1 MEDVPIDDEGG
12 DEELRIAIALSM
24 QQQNNNNEDNNAK
37 PAVGVKNSGITFD
50 CKSFH
55 KLIWDDARSTQN
67 DKERWIYE
75 CISTPFLQ
83 RQMMVGGG
91 GGGKLPTTMQTSSP
105 FAAAA
110 ASSSSGGGMD
120 DAVATAPLTPLEIFT
135 GSNNTQHRRH
145 HQQQSNTPP
154 KELWGLTQKHGGPC
168 GVLAAV
174 QAEMIRILL
183 FGRGGGKRDL
193 YFPFSPKANENYK
206 QCEMAEITPVEV
218 QESMAMA
225 IGMILARAAL
235 MPPAAATKGSLQNYD
250 KSSVRLV
257 LPDGSGSSA
266 QTDAQSTTTSASSWI
281 QEMLSSPSKSESM
294 ADTMNTSANP
304 SSSGLSVHIIDAAEN
319 DASSATATTTNHD
332 ASPVALTK
340 EQTQMIHLAKKVAN
354 FLLGDG
360 MGVTKTPTTPL
371 ECFQGPGGVMFL
383 VMSLV
388 ETRGI
393 DRIRCDMDDPNTTIT
408 AQFGHS
414 SQELMNLLLTGQ
426 ALSNVFD
433 NSMSLSE
440 DLSCHGIQRR
450 PAIGYLSILE
460 SLRYCEVGGFYK
472 SPLFPIWVIGSTS
485 HFSVLFGD
493 EVSL

>member
-1 MEDVPIDDEGG
+1 MKEDEGG
-12 DEELRIAIALSM
+12 EIALSM
-24 QQQNNNNEDNNAK
+24 QQTNNNENSNNDAATAEGKTINSAK
-37 PAVGVKNSGITFD
+37 EMPTVGVNNSGITFD

-83 RQMMVGGG
+83 RHMVGGG
-91 GGGKLPTTMQTSSP
+91 GGGKLLTTMQTSSP

-110 ASSSSGGGMD
+110 ASSSSDGNIGMD
-120 DAVATAPLTPLEIFT
+120 DDDGVVFSTTTPLTPLEIFT
-135 GSNNTQHRRH
+135 GSNKQRCH
-145 HQQQSNTPP
+145 QQSNTPP

-235 MPPAAATKGSLQNYD
+235 MPPAAGDGSKGASV
-250 KSSVRLV
+250 VRLV
-257 LPDGSGSSA
+257 LPDSGSSSA
-266 QTDAQSTTTSASSWI
+266 QTDAQSTTTASSWI
-281 QEMLSSPSKSESM
+281 LEMLSSPSTSESM
-294 ADTMNTSANP
+294 GDTMNTPENP

-319 DASSATATTTNHD
+319 DASSDTTTTND
-332 ASPVALTK
+332 NSPVALTS
-340 EQTQMIHLAKKVAN
+340 EQTQMIHLATKVAN
-354 FLLGDG
+354 FLLGESNS

-393 DRIRCDMDDPNTTIT
+393 DRIRC
-408 AQFGHS
+408 G
-414 SQELMNLLLTGQ
+414 
-426 ALSNVFD
+426 
-433 NSMSLSE
+433 
-440 DLSCHGIQRR
+440 
-450 PAIGYLSILE
+450 
-460 SLRYCEVGGFYK
+460 K
-472 SPLFPIWVIGSTS
+472 
-485 HFSVLFGD
+485 
-493 EVSL
+493 